1 MIFIDR
7 SFWAAPLLITSR
19 SSGAFRRLPDDARA
33 DASLVAKGNRLKYE
47 GHAYLGPLGSRSRH
61 HMPSRVLTRGF
72 DEIATGGPLEYTG
85 KLYRYGAEV
94 ASSVDF
100 RSRKPAH
107 KDRLMIRTL
116 IFTFFSAVFS
126 AASAAAAPVTF
137 EWAVIGNAGNAGE
150 LSGDS
155 AGGFGPGVLV
165 GAVAYNYAISK
176 HEVTNAQYAE
186 FLNAVAATDSFALY
200 NDSMSDEA
208 RGGITRSG
216 APGSY
221 GYATNANMA
230 NKPVNYV
237 SFFDAMRF
245 TNWLHNGQGNGN
257 TETGAYTI
265 GNGANEVR
273 SASAKYWIPSEDEW
287 YKAAY
292 HDATAGTSAVY
303 FDYATGG
310 NNVPVSDQPGDNSA
324 AVNYRNDDGLINGF
338 NDGYAVSGSPIF
350 PSDTNPL
357 TNVGAYTAAISS
369 YGTFDQNGSVTEWN
383 EAVFGA
389 PFRGLR
395 GGSWDNFSVIL
406 RADFRDGFL
415 PTLESST
422 VGFRVAS
429 VPEPSTALLG
439 SLAVCGLM
447 MRRRI

>member
-1 MIFIDR
+1 
-7 SFWAAPLLITSR
+7 
-19 SSGAFRRLPDDARA
+19 
-33 DASLVAKGNRLKYE
+33 
-47 GHAYLGPLGSRSRH
+47 
-61 HMPSRVLTRGF
+61 
-72 DEIATGGPLEYTG
+72 
-85 KLYRYGAEV
+85 
-94 ASSVDF
+94 
-100 RSRKPAH
+100 
-107 KDRLMIRTL
+107 MIRTL
-116 IFTFFSAVFS
+116 VLAFFSAVFS
-126 AASAAAAPVTF
+126 AASSAALPVTF
-137 EWAVIGNAGNAGE
+137 DWAFVGNAGNDGE

-176 HEVTNAQYAE
+176 TEVTNVQYTA
-186 FLNAVAATDSFALY
+186 FLNAVDPTGGNSLSLY
-200 NDSMSDEA
+200 NTEMA
-208 RGGITRSG
+208 GNFGGIELQAGNAVGNRFVARSG
-216 APGSY
+216 REQ
-221 GYATNANMA
+221 N
-230 NKPVNYV
+230 PVTWV

-245 TNWLHNGQGNGN
+245 ANWLNNGQGAGD
-257 TETGAYTI
+257 TEAGAYTI

-310 NNVPVSDQPGDNSA
+310 NSVPVSDQPGDNSA

-350 PSDTNPL
+350 PSDMNPL

-406 RADFRDGFL
+406 RADYRDGFF
-415 PTLESST
+415 PTLENPT

-429 VPEPSTALLG
+429 IPEPSTVLLG
-439 SLAVCGLM
+439 VIAAVGIL
-447 MRRRI
+447 MRRGS